1 MARSAISSRK
11 PRLIRCCSACSQR
24 PSLPGIEPSLLVFRL
39 RDRSLLNIHCVCVC
53 WWMHSIFYWI
63 MGLQSSLEHFFLF
76 LVTLVL
82 FNIAAGSISILVG
95 VLSRSVGAANLSAT
109 VVFLIML
116 LFGGFL
122 LNSQTMPAYVGWI
135 KHFSIF
141 SYAFEILMTN
151 ELKGLLLKFDA
162 PGYPSV
168 PVYGDVFLKTLGM
181 DYANRYYDLVS
192 LAVIAV
198 GLQILSYLFLSLQ
211 VPHRQ
216 ELVVADED
224 EAAAP
229 SGRRSKKPESSS
241 TTSSKHVTGKRSPE
255 EEA

>member
-1 MARSAISSRK
+1 M
-11 PRLIRCCSACSQR
+11 
-24 PSLPGIEPSLLVFRL
+24 
-39 RDRSLLNIHCVCVC
+39 
-53 WWMHSIFYWI
+53 
-63 MGLQSSLEHFFLF
+63 
-76 LVTLVL
+76 
-82 FNIAAGSISILVG
+82 G
-95 VLSRSVGAANLSAT
+95 VLSRNVGTANLSAT

-122 LNSQTMPAYVGWI
+122 LNSQTMPAYVGWL

-192 LAVIAV
+192 LAVISV
-198 GLQILSYLFLSLQ
+198 GLQVLAYLFLSLQ
-211 VPHRQ
+211 VPQRQ
-216 ELVVADED
+216 ELM
-224 EAAAP
+224 AAASEDKPP
-229 SGRRSKKPESSS
+229 SSGSKASTEVKVTVKEHLSELSPRQPEPEKP
-241 TTSSKHVTGKRSPE
+241 
-255 EEA
+255 